1 MKTHFLKILTFV
13 FAIGFSLSFFALS
26 SNFFEAFK
34 LNNGTRFVPDKLFYV
49 ALFLLVM
56 AFVFNVLLFVFIL
69 KNKKLTTK
77 LFFSIVPLTVLFV
90 SCLYFFV
97 VDNNSQSVVFA
108 ARESVTNGGKNLG
121 WVIFCISL
129 VYIALLFLI
138 IVAILKP
145 IKKIENAV
153 GVLSNG
159 YTKQKI
165 QVSPGKDFVRI
176 EKGLNQINNNFKQ
189 NKDLFEKLNYEYS
202 KYLPQQFVK
211 HLGKKSVLELSLGC
225 NIQKE
230 ITSMFI
236 DIRNS
241 TKTSFTLSLSDN
253 FNFIN
258 KYLGIIGPIVRE
270 YDGFVD
276 KYLGDGVLA
285 IFTNPDIAL
294 NCANKIVQT
303 INQDSKTLGLYDVKI
318 GIGVHTGQVVM
329 GVIGE
334 KKRLSATVIAD
345 SVNTASYLEKL
356 NSKLGSTVIFTKE
369 TLNALDKDNQLNYRY
384 VGSFNISNS
393 KDTVSVF
400 ESLDCYDDKTKYHL
414 ISTRNQ
420 FENAVRCF
428 ELGGD
433 NCKRIFKTCNT
444 GEIKDKV
451 AKYYLNKMSNNQN

>member
-1 MKTHFLKILTFV
+1 MKIRFLKTATFI
-13 FAIGFSLSFFALS
+13 FAIGFTLSFFALS
-26 SNFFEAFK
+26 GNFFEV
-34 LNNGTRFVPDKLFYV
+34 LNPSGVALSKPNKLFFV
-49 ALFLLVM
+49 ALFLLFM
-56 AFVFNVLLFVFIL
+56 AVVFNILLFAFIL

-77 LFFSIVPLTVLFV
+77 LFFSIVPLTILFV

-97 VDNNSQSVVFA
+97 VNNNPQSVVFA
-108 ARESVTNGGKNLG
+108 ARESITNGGKNLG
-121 WVIFCISL
+121 WVIFCIVF

-153 GVLSNG
+153 GILSNG

-165 QVSPGKDFVRI
+165 QLSPGKDFVRI
-176 EKGLNQINNNFKQ
+176 EKGLNQINHNFKQ
-189 NKDLFEKLNYEYS
+189 NKELFDKLNYEYS

-285 IFTNPDIAL
+285 IFTNPDVAL
-294 NCANKIVQT
+294 NCANKIVKT

-334 KKRLSATVIAD
+334 KKRLSVTVISD

-356 NSKLGSTVIFTKE
+356 NSKLGSTVIFTKQ
-369 TLNALDKDNQLNYRY
+369 TLNALSQDNNLNYRY
-384 VGSFNISNS
+384 IGNFSLPNS
-393 KDTVSVF
+393 KDNLSVF
-400 ESLDCYDDKTKYHL
+400 ESLDCYESKLKQQLILNKDK
-414 ISTRNQ
+414 

-433 NCKRIFKTCNT
+433 NCKKIFKECNLQ
-444 GEIKDKV
+444 EFKDKV
-451 AKYYLNKMSNNQN
+451 SKYYLNQFKKS